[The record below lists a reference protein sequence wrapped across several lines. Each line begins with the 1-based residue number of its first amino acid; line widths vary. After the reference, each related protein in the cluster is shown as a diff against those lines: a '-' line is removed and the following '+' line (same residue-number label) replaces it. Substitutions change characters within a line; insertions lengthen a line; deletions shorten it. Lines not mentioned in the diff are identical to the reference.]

1 MKERINHMKLYV
13 GLILFHIH
21 YTMLP
26 PIRQWQKYSLM
37 VHFMLLVLNL
47 HILIPESQ

>member
-1 MKERINHMKLYV
+1 MKLYV

-21 YTMLP
+21 DMLP
-26 PIRQWQKYSLM
+26 PTRQWQKYNVM